1 MSTRGRL
8 LRIELQWHKYTLLD
22 IVTNRYVSTVT
33 PICMRGL
40 ELGGFSNTF
49 LRGIAMK
56 MALSTMGLRCSLVA
70 VLMAGSLLVAQ
81 EKKAEI
87 KAPAAAKKSVN
98 RLPNNYAKLG
108 ISEDQKKKIL
118 EIQAGYDPQ
127 IAALDAQL
135 KALKDKEKSE
145 VEAVLT
151 PEQLKQLET
160 IKAES
165 KKKSDKGKGGEK
177 TAAVAPAAT
186 EPAKKVEAEKKPV
199 TEKKP

>member
-1 MSTRGRL
+1 
-8 LRIELQWHKYTLLD
+8 
-22 IVTNRYVSTVT
+22 
-33 PICMRGL
+33 
-40 ELGGFSNTF
+40 
-49 LRGIAMK
+49 MK
-56 MALSTMGLRCSLVA
+56 LVLSTTGLRCSLVA

-81 EKKAEI
+81 EKKAET

-127 IAALDAQL
+127 IAALNAQL
-135 KALKDKEKSE
+135 KALKDKEQVE

-160 IKAES
+160 IKAEA
-165 KKKSDKGKGGEK
+165 KKKSDDAKAKGKGGEK
-177 TAAVAPAAT
+177 KVEVAPSTT
-186 EPAKKVEAEKKPV
+186 EPARKVEAEKKPV